1 MKNIWN
7 FFLAASLL
15 LVSPIQAQL
24 MRNLSDVQKLKEQE
38 AKFIGKPLKK
48 LIKEI
53 GPEIRMASAQS
64 NRPDN
69 HASYIIFKFVDSKE
83 YLKKEKGKSYTSI
96 IVFIKENFD
105 WNSSKNSKSLNYTWT
120 KEDEKKYG
128 SLTVVGIRVFGDN

>member
-1 MKNIWN
+1 M
-7 FFLAASLL
+7 AAALL
-15 LVSPIQAQL
+15 LVSPSQAQL
-24 MRNLSDVQKLKEQE
+24 MRTLSDVQKLKEQE

-105 WNSSKNSKSLNYTWT
+105 WNNSKNSKSLNYTWT
-120 KEDEKKYG
+120 KEDEKIYG